1 MRQIEILHLAIGA
14 LERLGINYVVVG
26 SYASSAWGEPRM
38 TIDVDIVIQLAAS
51 EVESLCNAFPE
62 QDFYLSRAAALEA
75 VQQRSQFNVIHPSTG
90 HKIDFM
96 VPGTGDW
103 TSSQLARRRTIE
115 FEPGI
120 AGFVAA
126 PEDVILG
133 KLIYFRE
140 GNSEKH
146 RRDIRGIIKVSGGQ
160 LDRDYLR
167 RGVAQLGVDD
177 AWKEIVSDDTDD
189 SSR

>member
-38 TIDVDIVIQLAAS
+38 TIDVDIVIQIAPS

-103 TSSQLARRRTIE
+103 PSSQLARRRRIE

-120 AGFVAA
+120 SGFVAA

-140 GNSEKH
+140 GGSEKH

-167 RGVAQLGVDD
+167 SGVAQLGVDD
-177 AWKEIVSDDTDD
+177 AWKEIVSEDTDD
-189 SSR
+189 GSR